1 MKFLLSDE
9 QRQFATIVDGILADA
24 DVPSVI
30 RGWAAGATAP
40 GQALWS
46 QLTKTGISTLSSDG
60 TPVDLAVI
68 FEQMGRHAAPGPL
81 VESVAVAPIVLAG
94 TELGEVWLPKLAAG
108 SMATVAF
115 PPEVP
120 YALDAD
126 VADLVLRVESGMVGV
141 AAVVGTGKTSVDRAR
156 RLFEVSAVATGEVT
170 TTTERAWNNG
180 TLCCAAQ
187 LLGLGS
193 ALVDMAVEH
202 AKTRVQFGQPIG
214 RFQAVKHELAN
225 ALVGL
230 ELARPLLHGAAV
242 ALTEQSKTANRDVS
256 AARIACGEAAYAAA
270 RTALQVHGAV
280 GYTAEHNLSLLL
292 TKVRAL
298 YNAWGTPATHR
309 ARVMEA
315 LCNPH

>member
-1 MKFLLSDE
+1 MRFLLSDE
-9 QRQFATIVDGILADA
+9 QRQFATIVDGMLADA

-30 RGWAAGATAP
+30 RRWAAGDVAP
-40 GQALWS
+40 GHELWS
-46 QLTKTGISTLSSDG
+46 RLAATGITTLLSDG
-60 TPVDLAVI
+60 TPIDLTVI
-68 FEQMGRHAAPGPL
+68 FEQMGRHAVPGPL
-81 VESVAVAPIVLAG
+81 VESVAVAPIVLAD

-126 VADLVLRVESGMVGV
+126 VADLVLLVESGMVGV
-141 AAVVGTGKTSVDRAR
+141 ARAGSGKTSVDRAR
-156 RLFEVSAVATGEVT
+156 RLFEVSGIGSGESV
-170 TTTERAWNNG
+170 TTTERAWNYG

-187 LLGLGS
+187 LLGLGG
-193 ALVDMAVEH
+193 AMVDMAVDY
-202 AKTRVQFGQPIG
+202 AKTRIQFGRPIG
-214 RFQAVKHELAN
+214 QFQAVKHALADV
-225 ALVGL
+225 LVGL

-242 ALTEQSKTANRDVS
+242 ALAEGSATVDRDVS
-256 AARIACGEAAYAAA
+256 AARVACGEAAYQAA

-280 GYTAEHNLSLLL
+280 GYTAEHDLSLFL

-315 LCNPH
+315 LC